1 MSFVFYMCGSCYHRL
16 MKAVCFSWLILLA
29 SLCAAQALQSGTVD
43 DYIRAEMQRQHV
55 PGLSLLV
62 AREGKIVQAQG
73 YGLANVELQVPV
85 KPETIFQSGSLGKQ
99 FTATAVMML
108 AEEGRIKLDDPLSKY
123 FQGAP
128 AAWKQV
134 TIRELLS
141 HTAGFTDY
149 PKDFNFR
156 KDYTEADL
164 LKIVEGIPLAFTPG
178 TKWSYS
184 NLGYLTLG
192 LVIHQVTGK
201 FYGDFLQERIF
212 RPLGMNTTRILSEA
226 DIIPNRAAGYR
237 LVNGELKNQEWV
249 SPTVNTT
256 ADGSLYFSILD
267 LAKWDAALYTEKLL
281 KRSSLEEMWTIA
293 KLKNGQPNSGHYGF
307 GWSIEGKDGHRVVGH
322 NGSWQG
328 FEAHISRYVDDKLT
342 VVVLTNLADADPG
355 EIAGQVAKMY
365 LSGQ

>member
-1 MSFVFYMCGSCYHRL
+1 MHTLRSCYHTV
-16 MKAVCFSWLILLA
+16 MKSACLPLFLLFV
-29 SLCAAQALQSGTVD
+29 SCAAAQTSQPAPID
-43 DYIRAEMQRQHV
+43 DYIRSEMQRQHI

-62 AREGKIVQAQG
+62 AREGKIVRAQG

-108 AEEGRIKLDDPLSKY
+108 VEEGRIKLDDPITAY
-123 FQGAP
+123 FKDAP
-128 AAWKQV
+128 VAWRRV

-156 KDYTEADL
+156 KDYTEVDL

-192 LVIHQVTGK
+192 IIIHQVTGK
-201 FYGDFLQERIF
+201 FYGDFLRERIF
-212 RPLGMNTTRILSEA
+212 QPLGMNTTRIISEA
-226 DIIPNRAAGYR
+226 DIVPNRAAGYR
-237 LVNGELKNQEWV
+237 LVKGELKNQQWV
-249 SPTVNTT
+249 SPSLNTT

-267 LAKWDAALYTEKLL
+267 LAKWDAALHTEKLL
-281 KRSSLEEMWTIA
+281 RRSTLEQMWTVG
-293 KLKNGQPNSGHYGF
+293 KLTNGQPNSGNYGF
-307 GWSIEGKDGHRVVGH
+307 GWSIETKNGHRVVGH
-322 NGSWQG
+322 DGSWQG
-328 FEAHISRYVDDKLT
+328 FEAHISRYVDDQLT
-342 VVVLTNLADADPG
+342 VVVLTNLDGADPG
-355 EIAGQVAKMY
+355 EIAGEVARMY
-365 LSGQ
+365 LSRR